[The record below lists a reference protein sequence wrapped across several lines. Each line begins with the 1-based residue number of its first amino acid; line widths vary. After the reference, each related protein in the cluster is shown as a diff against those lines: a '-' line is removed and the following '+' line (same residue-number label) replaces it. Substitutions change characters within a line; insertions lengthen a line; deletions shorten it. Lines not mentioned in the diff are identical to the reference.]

1 MSIATLSAATGGR
14 ADDIHRHARTA
25 AAAEVERTTTFGV
38 LWILQVSPDCSQNKD
53 FFFLTIF

>member
-25 AAAEVERTTTFGV
+25 AAAEVERTTTCQRWGLGFHLCLG
-38 LWILQVSPDCSQNKD
+38 N
-53 FFFLTIF
+53 